1 MVMLKADLRGAI
13 NAFGDAC
20 FAPHYEEKRIQRVG
34 LACLYQAQRDGKVPL
49 LLGGVGLGKTHVA
62 RAIAER
68 FVSLTGTGPVVYVQ
82 VAPPGGGVFNFSV
95 ACGQIMRELG
105 RAQPLIDLAERA
117 PWDHSPRHVLIEATQ
132 RELVQRRPGVLILD
146 EIERMFGN
154 RTTEMGHLET
164 LAWWGDTAKVPIFAV
179 GNYQAARAQTVST
192 KNSRRFLR
200 LHYEPYESATG
211 FKLYLSPFKTMIKFL
226 EKHALLAAHV
236 ATADLAQ
243 DLFRATY
250 GRVGETK
257 SVLMLAG
264 EIAVGEQRPI
274 TKDDIEAAI
283 AIKLSK
289 PVRELF
295 RLDLLAGRAQLT
307 RMLKTAAHQQPK
319 PAGRRATGARLPGRR
334 NPSIDVVGE
343 EGAA

>member
-1 MVMLKADLRGAI
+1 MRTDLRAAI
-13 NAFGDAC
+13 NAFGDSC
-20 FAPHYEEKRIQRVG
+20 FAPHQEEKRIQRVG

-49 LLGGVGLGKTHVA
+49 LLGGVGLGKTHAA

-68 FVSLTGTGPVVYVQ
+68 FVSLTGAGPVVYVQ

-95 ACGQIMRELG
+95 ACGQILRELG

-154 RTTEMGHLET
+154 KTTEMGHLET
-164 LAWWGDTAKVPIFAV
+164 LAWWGDTAKVPIFAI

-192 KNSRRFLR
+192 KNSRRFLP
-200 LHYEPYESATG
+200 LHYEPYEKATG
-211 FKLYLSPFKTMIKFL
+211 FKGYLSPLKTMMRFL
-226 EKHALLAAHV
+226 EEHALLAAQL

-243 DLFRATY
+243 DLFRATH

-264 EIAVGEQRPI
+264 EIAVGEQRRI
-274 TKDDIEAAI
+274 TKEDIETAI
-283 AIKLSK
+283 TIKLSK
-289 PVRELF
+289 PVRDLF
-295 RLDLLAGRAQLT
+295 ALDLLAGRTQLT
-307 RMLKTAAHQQPK
+307 RMLMTPAHEYAK
-319 PAGRRATGARLPGRR
+319 PAARRANGMRLPGRR
-334 NPSIDVVGE
+334 NPSIDVVGD

>member
-1 MVMLKADLRGAI
+1 MVMKTELRAAI
-13 NAFGDAC
+13 NAFGNDC
-20 FAPHYEEKRIQRVG
+20 FAPHQEEKRIQRVG

-49 LLGGVGLGKTHVA
+49 LLGGVGLGKTHAA

-82 VAPPGGGVFNFSV
+82 IAPPGGGAFNFSV

-105 RAQPLIDLAERA
+105 RPQQLIDLAERA

-132 RELVQRRPGVLILD
+132 RELIQRRPGVLILD

-154 RTTEMGHLET
+154 RTTELGHLET

-200 LHYEPYESATG
+200 LHYEPYEKATG

-226 EKHALLAAHV
+226 EDHALLASQV
-236 ATADLAQ
+236 ATTDLAQ
-243 DLFRATY
+243 DLFRATN

-274 TKDDIEAAI
+274 TKEDIEAAI
-283 AIKLSK
+283 EIKLSK
-289 PVRELF
+289 PVRDLF
-295 RLDLLAGRAQLT
+295 NLDLLAGRTQLT
-307 RMLKTAAHQQPK
+307 RMLKNPAQQQTN
-319 PAGRRATGARLPGRR
+319 PAGGRAKGTRLPGRR
-334 NPSIDVVGE
+334 NPSIDVIG